1 MIGGAMGV
9 VAQNFDH
16 PAISD
21 AATGALTHH
30 ALQFGLQGLQARD
43 PTFDRLKLGTRE
55 GVDFGTGLIW
65 AVGEAQQVS
74 DRLKRKA
81 KFTGVP
87 DEGEAILRDAG
98 IEPLIAAGP
107 LGPGQQADLL
117 VVADRGDLDPRR
129 SAKFSDGQH
138 EKPLEPLVAR
148 EITWVFRWKQAQH
161 FAAKGHVMTA
171 TDTSEKHDWTVT
183 GMDCAA
189 CATKI
194 TSALERLPGVADVQ
208 VGVMSERL
216 SLRLTP
222 GATGLEA
229 VEATVKKLGYGIAP
243 KGGATGKRK
252 FVLPTTPVDD
262 HDDHE
267 GHDHEG
273 HDHEDQQGHDHSQP
287 DHGTTAVEDH
297 SSHGGPG
304 HTHATAPEDIG
315 KRWYQTS
322 KGKLVI
328 GTGLLLAAATAVKLL
343 ASEQMALWAFVAA
356 CLIGVAPVARRAF
369 AALRAGIPFTIEG
382 LMTIAAIGALFIGA
396 AEEAALVVFLF
407 AVGEVLEGVAA
418 DRARASIRA
427 LAGLVPKTA
436 LVEENGVTREVD
448 ATSLEI
454 GQVVMVRPGDRI
466 PADGT
471 IAEGTS
477 GVDESPVTGESMPKT
492 KGPGDAVFA
501 GSINAEAALRVTVT
515 KSAEDNTI
523 SRIIALVEEAESAR
537 APTEHF
543 IDRFSRYYMP
553 TITGLAVLVAVIPPL
568 VFGQVWATWIYRG
581 LALLL
586 IGCPCALVISVPAS
600 IASALSAGAKRGI
613 LMKGGSVIESVARVT
628 QVAFDKTGTLTAGRP
643 VVTDVVVLQGSEVDL
658 LAIAAGVE
666 SGSSHPLAEAILR
679 KAAEAGVVALPSSGA
694 KALVGQGA
702 AALVAGQAA
711 WVGSPRFA
719 SEKGALNSVGFGRAS
734 VLEEAGNTVVV
745 VFREGHALGL
755 IALRDEPRDDARQAV
770 AHLADMGVA
779 SVMLTGDNARTG
791 AAIAGA
797 LGMQHRA
804 DLMPDDK
811 VMAIKAMVKIGGVIM
826 VGDGIND
833 APALAAASVGVAMGS
848 GTDVAL
854 ETASAALLRNRVSDV
869 AAMIR
874 LARATMANIRQN
886 VTMALGLKAAFLV
899 TTILGLTGL
908 WIAIMADTGATVL
921 VTLNALRMLRFDPE
935 KR

>member
-1 MIGGAMGV
+1 
-9 VAQNFDH
+9 
-16 PAISD
+16 
-21 AATGALTHH
+21 
-30 ALQFGLQGLQARD
+30 
-43 PTFDRLKLGTRE
+43 
-55 GVDFGTGLIW
+55 
-65 AVGEAQQVS
+65 
-74 DRLKRKA
+74 
-81 KFTGVP
+81 
-87 DEGEAILRDAG
+87 
-98 IEPLIAAGP
+98 
-107 LGPGQQADLL
+107 
-117 VVADRGDLDPRR
+117 
-129 SAKFSDGQH
+129 
-138 EKPLEPLVAR
+138 
-148 EITWVFRWKQAQH
+148 
-161 FAAKGHVMTA
+161 MTA
-171 TDTSEKHDWTVT
+171 NDTSERHDWTVT

-189 CATKI
+189 CSTKI
-194 TSALERLPGVADVQ
+194 TTALERLPGVADVQ

-216 SLRLTP
+216 SLRLEAGT
-222 GATGLEA
+222 TGREA
-229 VEATVKKLGYGIAP
+229 VETTVKKLGYGIAP
-243 KGGATGKRK
+243 KGQSTGKRK
-252 FVLPTTPVDD
+252 FVIPTVPASDDETHDHTGHD
-262 HDDHE
+262 HDDHV
-267 GHDHEG
+267 GPDP
-273 HDHEDQQGHDHSQP
+273 SQR
-287 DHGTTAVEDH
+287 DLGKAKATVEDH
-297 SSHGGPG
+297 SGHGGPS
-304 HTHATAPEDIG
+304 HSHASAPEDLD
-315 KRWYQTS
+315 KHWYQTA

-343 ASEQMALWAFVAA
+343 ASEQLALWAFVAA

-382 LMTIAAIGALFIGA
+382 LMTIAAVGALFIGA

-427 LAGLVPKTA
+427 LANLVPKTA
-436 LVEENGVTREVD
+436 LVEESGVTREVD
-448 ATSLEI
+448 AASLEI
-454 GQVVMVRPGDRI
+454 GQLVLVRPGDRI

-471 IAEGTS
+471 IADGTS
-477 GVDESPVTGESMPKT
+477 GIDESPVTGESMPKT

-537 APTEHF
+537 APTERF

-553 TITGLAVLVAVIPPL
+553 AITGLAVLVAIVPPL
-568 VFGQVWATWIYRG
+568 LFGQVWDTWIYRG

-613 LMKGGSVIESVARVT
+613 LMKGGSVIEAVARVT

-643 VVTDVVVLQGSEVDL
+643 AVTDVAVLDGSEADL
-658 LAIAAGVE
+658 LAVAAGVE
-666 SGSSHPLAEAILR
+666 NGSSHPLAEAILR
-679 KAAEAGVVALPSSGA
+679 KAAEAGVAALPSTEARALIGKGA
-694 KALVGQGA
+694 QALVSGQT
-702 AALVAGQAA
+702 A
-711 WVGSPRFA
+711 WVASPRFA
-719 SEKGALNSVGFGRAS
+719 SENGALDGLGIRRVS
-734 VLEEAGNTVVV
+734 EMEAEGKTVVV
-745 VFREGHALGL
+745 VFRERHALGL
-755 IALRDEPRDDARQAV
+755 IAMRDEPREDAKQAV
-770 AHLADMGVA
+770 AHLSDMGVT

-791 AAIAGA
+791 AAIAGT
-797 LGMQHRA
+797 LGMRHRA
-804 DLMPDDK
+804 DLMPNDK
-811 VMAIKAMVKIGGVIM
+811 VTAIKDMVKSGGVIM

-854 ETASAALLRNRVSDV
+854 ETASAALLRNRVTDV

-886 VTMALGLKAAFLV
+886 VTIALGLKAVFLV
-899 TTILGLTGL
+899 TTIFGLTGL

>member
-1 MIGGAMGV
+1 M
-9 VAQNFDH
+9 
-16 PAISD
+16 
-21 AATGALTHH
+21 
-30 ALQFGLQGLQARD
+30 
-43 PTFDRLKLGTRE
+43 
-55 GVDFGTGLIW
+55 
-65 AVGEAQQVS
+65 
-74 DRLKRKA
+74 
-81 KFTGVP
+81 
-87 DEGEAILRDAG
+87 
-98 IEPLIAAGP
+98 
-107 LGPGQQADLL
+107 
-117 VVADRGDLDPRR
+117 
-129 SAKFSDGQH
+129 
-138 EKPLEPLVAR
+138 
-148 EITWVFRWKQAQH
+148 
-161 FAAKGHVMTA
+161 MTDNA
-171 TDTSEKHDWTVT
+171 NERHDWTVT

-194 TSALERLPGVADVQ
+194 TTALERLPGVADVQ

-216 SLRLTP
+216 SLRLEP
-222 GATGLEA
+222 GATGREA

-243 KGGATGKRK
+243 KGQATGKRK
-252 FVLPTTPVDD
+252 FTLPTAPAANDL
-262 HDDHE
+262 E

-273 HDHEDQQGHDHSQP
+273 HDHAGHDHA
-287 DHGTTAVEDH
+287 DHEHDGHVHDDHAGHDHDKHGHGKSAKAGKTVEDH
-297 SSHGGPG
+297 SGHGGPG
-304 HTHATAPEDIG
+304 HTHATAPEDMD
-315 KRWYQTS
+315 KHWYQTS

-328 GTGLLLAAATAVKLL
+328 GTGLLLAAATAVKFL
-343 ASEQMALWAFVAA
+343 ASEEVAVWAFVAA

-369 AALRAGIPFTIEG
+369 AALRAGIPFTIEA
-382 LMTIAAIGALFIGA
+382 LMTIAATGALFIGA

-427 LAGLVPKTA
+427 LADLVPKTA
-436 LVEENGVTREVD
+436 LIEENGVTREVD
-448 ATSLEI
+448 AASLEI
-454 GQVVMVRPGDRI
+454 DQLVLVRPGDRI

-477 GVDESPVTGESMPKT
+477 GIDESPVTGESMPKT

-537 APTEHF
+537 APTERF

-553 TITGLAVLVAVIPPL
+553 AITGLAVLVAIVPPL
-568 VFGQVWATWIYRG
+568 LFGQVWDTWVYRG

-613 LMKGGSVIESVARVT
+613 LMKGGSVIEAVARTT
-628 QVAFDKTGTLTAGRP
+628 QVAFDKTGTLTSGRP
-643 VVTDVVVLQGSEVDL
+643 AVTDVVLLDGSESDL
-658 LAIAAGVE
+658 LAVAAGVE
-666 SGSSHPLAEAILR
+666 NGSSHPLAEAILR
-679 KAAEAGVVALPSSGA
+679 RADEAGVAALLSKNA
-694 KALVGQGA
+694 KALIGKGA
-702 AALVAGQAA
+702 QALVDGQTA
-711 WVGSPRFA
+711 WVASPRFA
-719 SEKGALNSVGFGRAS
+719 SESGALDGVGIRRAS
-734 VLEEAGNTVVV
+734 EMESEGKTVVV
-745 VFREGHALGL
+745 VFRERRGLGL
-755 IALRDEPRDDARQAV
+755 IAMRDEPRVDAIDAV
-770 AHLADMGVA
+770 AQLKAMEIT

-804 DLMPDDK
+804 ELMPDDK
-811 VMAIKAMVKIGGVIM
+811 VTAIKDMAASGGVIM

-854 ETASAALLRNRVSDV
+854 ETASAALLRNRVTDV

-874 LARATMANIRQN
+874 LARATMGNIRQN
-886 VTMALGLKAAFLV
+886 VTIALGLKAVFLV

-935 KR
+935 KL